1 VLARAADNY
10 EIWLV
15 SAALVLHHMKKYAA
29 PSVPT
34 RFPEN

>member
-15 SAALVLHHMKKYAA
+15 SAALVLHHMK
-29 PSVPT
+29 
-34 RFPEN
+34 